1 MAKDLDGLL
10 VVSIEQAVAAPYLTG
25 RLAEAGARVLKIE
38 RAEGDFARAY
48 DHLVHGESAY
58 FVWLN
63 RGKES
68 VCLDLRED
76 ADRKVFEGAL
86 EKADVFV
93 QNLAP
98 GAIDRLGYA
107 PEDLRKKHPRLITVS
122 ISGYG
127 DEGPYAKLK
136 AYDLLVQAESGLSSI
151 TGNPAGSAR
160 VGVSVCD
167 IACGMTAHQ
176 AVLQALIGRGITGQG
191 RHISVSLFHALADWM
206 NVPYLQ
212 YAYGGKEPARA
223 GLSHPTIAPYG
234 AFPGSDGKL
243 VLLSIQNE
251 REWVKFCDG
260 VLERP
265 EIATDPRFDSN
276 SNRVANRAVLD
287 DLIAGIFAA
296 SPRDALS
303 EKMHQVGIANG
314 RVSTMEDLA
323 AHPQNRYVEV
333 DTPSGPV
340 RLLSPGAVVDGA
352 LPDFGP
358 VPALGAHTDAVRA
371 EFTATPSSD

>member
-1 MAKDLDGLL
+1 
-10 VVSIEQAVAAPYLTG
+10 
-25 RLAEAGARVLKIE
+25 
-38 RAEGDFARAY
+38 
-48 DHLVHGESAY
+48 
-58 FVWLN
+58 
-63 RGKES
+63 
-68 VCLDLRED
+68 
-76 ADRKVFEGAL
+76 
-86 EKADVFV
+86 
-93 QNLAP
+93 
-98 GAIDRLGYA
+98 
-107 PEDLRKKHPRLITVS
+107 
-122 ISGYG
+122 
-127 DEGPYAKLK
+127 
-136 AYDLLVQAESGLSSI
+136 
-151 TGNPAGSAR
+151 
-160 VGVSVCD
+160 
-167 IACGMTAHQ
+167 
-176 AVLQALIGRGITGQG
+176 
-191 RHISVSLFHALADWM
+191 M

-212 YAYGGKEPARA
+212 TRYGGKPPARV
-223 GLSHPTIAPYG
+223 GLRHPTIAPYG
-234 AFPGSDGKL
+234 AYSCGDGKA
-243 VLLSIQNE
+243 VLISIQNE

-340 RLLSPGAVVDGA
+340 RLSPGAVVDGA
-352 LPDFGP
+352 LPEFGP